1 MNIRVWRYRFPWG
14 EEEGVEGKHFP
25 KFSMGREMPM
35 ADDVDAH
42 VDGESWCGV
51 GDLVGNVYQ
60 WTDVFMDEHTDRA
73 VVRGGNRWRSDV
85 SFWYER
91 QNSEAR
97 RESKANPPPLP
108 LPARRYEGYKPG
120 DQVIQWFWNV
130 VLDLKREDKA
140 KLVQFITGTSKVPLE
155 GFANLQG
162 MRGTQIFNI
171 HRAFGENNLP
181 SAHTCFNQLDLPQ
194 YKDEKTLKM
203 KLMTAINEGSEG
215 FGFA

>member
-1 MNIRVWRYRFPWG
+1 MTTSIKKQIDAFLQGFHELITPELISIFNPAELELLIGGVPDLDMN
-14 EEEGVEGKHFP
+14 
-25 KFSMGREMPM
+25 
-35 ADDVDAH
+35 
-42 VDGESWCGV
+42 
-51 GDLVGNVYQ
+51 DLKNN
-60 WTDVFMDEHTDRA
+60 TT
-73 VVRGGNRWRSDV
+73 
-85 SFWYER
+85 
-91 QNSEAR
+91 
-97 RESKANPPPLP
+97 
-108 LPARRYEGYKPG
+108 YEGYKPG

-140 KLVQFITGTSKVPLE
+140 KLIQFITGTSKVPLE

-171 HRAFGENNLP
+171 HRAFGETNLP

-194 YKDEKTLKM
+194 YKSESVLKE